1 MRQQFAKHPLTAAGL
16 LIALG
21 IIYGDIGTSP
31 LYVFKAIVG
40 ASPISKD
47 VVYGGVSCIFWTLT
61 LQTTL
66 KYVVITLRA
75 DNKGEG
81 GILSLFSLVRK
92 AGKWIVFPAMLGG
105 AALLADGMITPAI
118 TISSAIEG
126 LSIFNPH
133 LHTVPI
139 VLVIVIVLFSVQR
152 FGTAVVGRLFGP
164 VMLLWFTM
172 LAVLG
177 FIHLAGNP
185 AILKA
190 VNPYYAVQILMTHPQ
205 ALLIIGAVF
214 LCTTGAEA
222 LYSDLGHCGLKNI
235 RVSWVFVKICLLL
248 NYFGQGGWLLGH
260 EGTSLAG
267 ANPFY
272 MVMPDWFVPY
282 GIAIATFAA
291 VIASQAM
298 VSGAFTL
305 VAEAVRLNLWPKV
318 RIVHPNLLKGQL
330 YVPSANWILFVGCI
344 IVILIFR
351 ESARME
357 AAYGLAINISF
368 MVTTTLMTVF
378 LLQRRAPKALA
389 YGFLVMYLLIEI
401 TFFIGNVSK
410 FAHGGWLTLLIT
422 SAIFAMMLCWW
433 WARKIKNRHTR
444 FVEIG
449 KYIPILSEI
458 GTDKSIPLYASQ
470 LVYLTSANFDSEI
483 EESIIYSIIRKKP
496 KRADVYWL
504 VHVDVTD
511 SPYTGEYEIT
521 QLVPGRVIRVDFR
534 LGFRDE
540 QRISILFREV
550 VEDLVAQ
557 GEVDIKSNF
566 DTLRRHHIDGDFRF
580 IVLERV
586 LSNTAAF
593 RFAER
598 IVLDIYHVLKSFSLS
613 EERGF
618 GLDASF
624 VSVER
629 VPLMGPAPHPRKRLK
644 RTK

>member
-1 MRQQFAKHPLTAAGL
+1 MQQQSSKHPLTAAGI

-21 IIYGDIGTSP
+21 VIYGDIGTSP

-40 ASPISKD
+40 QDTINPAL
-47 VVYGGVSCIFWTLT
+47 VYGGLSCVFWTLT

-66 KYVVITLRA
+66 KYVIITLRA

-92 AGKWIVFPAMLGG
+92 NGKWIVFPAMLGG

-126 LSIFNPH
+126 LGIFYPQ
-133 LHTVPI
+133 LQTVPI
-139 VLVIVIVLFSVQR
+139 VLVIVAVLFSLQR

-164 VMLLWFTM
+164 VMLIWFSM
-172 LAVLG
+172 LAILG
-177 FIHLAGNP
+177 FAHLIGTP

-190 VNPYYAVQILMTHPQ
+190 VSPHYAIQTIINHPN

-235 RVSWVFVKICLLL
+235 RISWIFVKACLLF
-248 NYFGQGGWLLGH
+248 NYFGQGAWLLGH
-260 EGTSLAG
+260 EGALLAG
-267 ANPFY
+267 SNPFY
-272 MVMPDWFVPY
+272 MVMPTWFVPY
-282 GIAIATFAA
+282 GISIATLAA

-298 VSGAFTL
+298 ISGAFTL
-305 VAEAVRLNLWPKV
+305 VSEAVRLNLWPKV

-330 YVPSANWILFVGCI
+330 YVPSANWILLIGCI
-344 IVILIFR
+344 VVTLIFR
-351 ESARME
+351 ESAKME

-368 MVTTTLMTVF
+368 MVTTVLMTVF
-378 LLQRRAPKALA
+378 LLQKRVPKALA
-389 YGFLVMYLLIEI
+389 IGFLAIYLVIES

-410 FAHGGWLTLLIT
+410 FSHGGWLTLLIT
-422 SAIFAMMLCWW
+422 ATIFSMMLCWW

-444 FVEIG
+444 FVDIQ
-449 KYIPILSEI
+449 KYIPIISEI
-458 GTDKSIPLYASQ
+458 GNDQSIPLYSSQ
-470 LVYLTSANFDSEI
+470 LVYLTSANFDFEI
-483 EESIIYSIIRKKP
+483 EESIIYSMVKKKP

-521 QLVPGRVIRVDFR
+521 QLVPGQVIRVDFR

-540 QRISILFREV
+540 QRISVLFREV
-550 VEDLVAQ
+550 VENLVAN
-557 GEVDIKSNF
+557 GEVAIKSNF
-566 DTLRRHHIDGDFRF
+566 DTLRRHNIDGDFRF

-586 LSNTAAF
+586 FSNTS
-593 RFAER
+593 RFNFPER
-598 IVLDIYHVLKSFSLS
+598 IVLDIYSVLKMFSLS

-618 GLDASF
+618 GLDSSF
-624 VSVER
+624 VTIER
-629 VPLMGPAPHPRKRLK
+629 VPLMIPSPRQKKKLT